1 MSDSPIVSIVDDN
14 ESVRLGTASLVRS
27 AGWQTRMYASAEAFI
42 ESIEIEETFCIIS
55 DVQMPGMSGLE
66 MQLALIERGFA
77 IPIIFITAFPDEAI
91 RARALRNGAV
101 CFLAK
106 PVDTNLILSCLAGV
120 RQDS

>member
-1 MSDSPIVSIVDDN
+1 
-14 ESVRLGTASLVRS
+14 
-27 AGWQTRMYASAEAFI
+27 MYASAEAFI

-55 DVQMPGMSGLE
+55 DVQMPGMSGLD